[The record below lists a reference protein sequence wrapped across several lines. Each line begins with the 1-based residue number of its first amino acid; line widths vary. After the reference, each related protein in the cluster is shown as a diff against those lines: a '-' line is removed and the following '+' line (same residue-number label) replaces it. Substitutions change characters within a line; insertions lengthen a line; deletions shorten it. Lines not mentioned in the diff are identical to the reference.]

1 MEHRGRLPWRDVEA
15 RRVAVAEVPDVGFE
29 EAHAVLACLAGL
41 AVGYA
46 LANRDRGDEPEIIT
60 DVALPAGYEL

>member
-1 MEHRGRLPWRDVEA
+1 M
-15 RRVAVAEVPDVGFE
+15 RRAL
-29 EAHAVLACLAGL
+29 LAFLAGL

-60 DVALPAGYEL
+60 DLVLPAGYEL